1 MEYLESFCLTS
12 RAKFFGT
19 AAILFVALEPILTVL
34 ILFESE
40 ESGIGVLIV
49 SAIMA
54 LCILIGFCIFF
65 YYKMMYVPR
74 KVFTGRVN
82 YLQQQDWLG
91 YAIQD
96 MQSGTLKFKDTVL
109 LGKDSIIGKDLGVML
124 IYDEISVLYVKMDRY
139 TIEGSVLQ
147 RRYLAAQVGSQ
158 TYKVCYL
165 PSNTQFARDWAEMR
179 EYLKQVA
186 PHIEVR

>member
-1 MEYLESFCLTS
+1 
-12 RAKFFGT
+12 
-19 AAILFVALEPILTVL
+19 
-34 ILFESE
+34 
-40 ESGIGVLIV
+40 
-49 SAIMA
+49 
-54 LCILIGFCIFF
+54 
-65 YYKMMYVPR
+65 
-74 KVFTGRVN
+74 
-82 YLQQQDWLG
+82 
-91 YAIQD
+91 
-96 MQSGTLKFKDTVL
+96 L
-109 LGKDSIIGKDLGVML
+109 LGKDSIIGKGLGVML